1 MYMKK
6 ARGNYLR
13 NCFVGILLFLNCLSF
28 AQMSE
33 EFSFMGMLQTPDRD
47 VITYKIDFTIQ
58 EGIVSG
64 TSLMNIDGPD
74 ATTSSFDGTYDYKT
88 KILKFTE
95 RKVISSKAPLD
106 GDFCFIT
113 VSATMSAKK
122 NKSYLNGDFWGLV
135 DEKDSCAIGEVKMVA
150 TAYILKSM
158 ARVEKAVKLS
168 GTKDSTTLANA
179 DLETFNKTLTTQ
191 RISSTKSVS
200 VSVSTDRCM
209 LKLWDDGLED
219 GDIVSVKLNGVL
231 VLHNYVLK
239 KDIKTVG
246 LTLTKG
252 ENTVEII
259 AQNTGSRFPNTAY
272 LSVNDSKSETKLSSN
287 LEKNQTAI
295 IKVIY

>member
-1 MYMKK
+1 
-6 ARGNYLR
+6 
-13 NCFVGILLFLNCLSF
+13 
-28 AQMSE
+28 
-33 EFSFMGMLQTPDRD
+33 
-47 VITYKIDFTIQ
+47 
-58 EGIVSG
+58 
-64 TSLMNIDGPD
+64 
-74 ATTSSFDGTYDYKT
+74 
-88 KILKFTE
+88 
-95 RKVISSKAPLD
+95 
-106 GDFCFIT
+106 
-113 VSATMSAKK
+113 
-122 NKSYLNGDFWGLV
+122 
-135 DEKDSCAIGEVKMVA
+135 
-150 TAYILKSM
+150 M